1 MARAIRAVGTFI
13 AGLLCAGGVAWSQA
27 YPAKPVRV
35 IIPFPPGGAN
45 DIMARIV
52 FPKLSEQMGQQFII
66 ENRSGAGGTVGSAVV
81 AKSPSDG
88 YTLLIQTVASH
99 TSNPHL
105 YKKLSYDALS
115 DFVGITPLGNLVTVL
130 TVHPSVPVRSVK
142 EFIALAKKRPKEIL
156 FGHAGYGSFIHLNT
170 VILESTTGIQVTQV
184 PFKGGGPTV
193 VGLVSGEIHAMT
205 AGIGDIIEHIKS
217 NRVRPLGVTSL
228 ERVKKL
234 PDVPAV
240 AETFPGYE
248 ATTWVI
254 VLAPAGIPKAILD
267 RLNAEVG
274 NALRDPAVASRLSD
288 LTYDPV
294 HRTPEQ
300 LAQRLRTDYEMIGKL
315 FRQFGVKLD

>member
-1 MARAIRAVGTFI
+1 MLY
-13 AGLLCAGGVAWSQA
+13 AGAAWSQA
-27 YPAKPVRV
+27 YPTKPVRV

-52 FPKLSEQMGQQFII
+52 FPKLSEQLGQQFII

-105 YKKLSYDALS
+105 YKKLAYDALG

-130 TVHPSVPVRSVK
+130 TVHPSVPARSVK
-142 EFIALAKKRPKEIL
+142 EFIALAKKRPKEVL

-217 NRVRPLGVTSL
+217 HRVRPLGVTSL

-234 PDVPAV
+234 PDVPAI

-254 VLAPAGIPKAILD
+254 VLAPAGIPRTILD
-267 RLNAEVG
+267 RLNAELG

-300 LAQRLRTDYEMIGKL
+300 LAQRLRTDYEKIGKL

>member
-1 MARAIRAVGTFI
+1 M
-13 AGLLCAGGVAWSQA
+13 LCAAGVAWSQA
-27 YPAKPVRV
+27 FPAKPVRV

-66 ENRSGAGGTVGSAVV
+66 ENRSGAGGTTGSTV
-81 AKSPSDG
+81 AAQSKPDG

-105 YKKLSYDALS
+105 YKKLPYDALN

-130 TVHPSVPVRSVK
+130 IVHPSLPVRSVK

-170 VILESTTGIQVTQV
+170 VMLESATGIQLTQV

-193 VGLVSGEIHAMT
+193 IGLVSGEIHAMT

-217 NRVRPLGVTSL
+217 GRARPLGVSSL

-234 PDVPAV
+234 PDVPTI
-240 AETFPGYE
+240 AESFPGYE

-254 VLAPAGIPKAILD
+254 ALAPGQTPKAIVD
-267 RLNAEVG
+267 RLNVEIG
-274 NALRDPAVASRLSD
+274 NALRDPAVASRMSD

-300 LAQRLRTDYEMIGKL
+300 LAQRLKADYDKIGKL
-315 FRQFGVKLD
+315 FRQYNVSLD

>member
-1 MARAIRAVGTFI
+1 M
-13 AGLLCAGGVAWSQA
+13 LCAAGAAWSQA

-35 IIPFPPGGAN
+35 VIPFPPGGAN

-66 ENRSGAGGTVGSAVV
+66 ENRSSGAGGTTGSAVV
-81 AKSPSDG
+81 AQSKPDG

-105 YKKLSYDALS
+105 YKKLPYDALN

-130 TVHPSVPVRSVK
+130 IVHPSLPTRSVK

-170 VILESTTGIQVTQV
+170 VILESSTGIKVTQV

-193 VGLVSGEIHAMT
+193 IGLISGEIQAMT

-217 NRVRPLGVTSL
+217 GRARPLGVSSL

-234 PDVPAV
+234 PDVPTI

-248 ATTWVI
+248 ATTWVS
-254 VLAPAGIPKAILD
+254 VFAPAGMPKAILD
-267 RLNAEVG
+267 RLNAEIG
-274 NALRDPAVASRLSD
+274 TALRDPAVASRLAD

-300 LAQRLRTDYEMIGKL
+300 LAQRLKADYEKIGKL
-315 FRQFGVKLD
+315 YREFGVKLD

>member
-1 MARAIRAVGTFI
+1 MTVVRVFAAFL
-13 AGLLCAGGVAWSQA
+13 AGMLCAAGVAWSQA
-27 YPAKPVRV
+27 FPAKPVRV

-66 ENRSGAGGTVGSAVV
+66 ENRSGAGGTTGSTV
-81 AKSPSDG
+81 AAQSKPDG

-105 YKKLSYDALS
+105 YKKLPYDALN

-130 TVHPSVPVRSVK
+130 IVHPSLPVRSVK

-170 VILESTTGIQVTQV
+170 VMLESATGIQLTQV

-193 VGLVSGEIHAMT
+193 IGLVSGEIHAMT

-217 NRVRPLGVTSL
+217 GRARPLGVSSL

-234 PDVPAV
+234 PDVPTI
-240 AETFPGYE
+240 AESFPGYE

-254 VLAPAGIPKAILD
+254 ALAPGQTPKAIVD
-267 RLNAEVG
+267 RLNVEIG
-274 NALRDPAVASRLSD
+274 NALRDPAVASRMSD

-300 LAQRLRTDYEMIGKL
+300 LAQRLKADYDKIGKL
-315 FRQFGVKLD
+315 FRQYNVSLD

>member
-1 MARAIRAVGTFI
+1 MRAVRLFAAFI
-13 AGLLCAGGVAWSQA
+13 AGVLYTVGVAWSQA

-81 AKSPSDG
+81 AKSPPDG

-105 YKKLSYDALS
+105 YKKLSYDALG

-130 TVHPSVPVRSVK
+130 TVHPSMPARSVK
-142 EFIALAKKRPKEIL
+142 EFIALAKKRPKEVL

-170 VILESTTGIQVTQV
+170 VILESTTGIQVTHV
-184 PFKGGGPTV
+184 PFKGGGPAV
-193 VGLVSGEIHAMT
+193 VGLISGETHAMT

-217 NRVRPLGVTSL
+217 NRARPLGVTSL
-228 ERVKKL
+228 ERVKQL

-248 ATTWVI
+248 STTWVI
-254 VLAPAGIPKAILD
+254 VLAPAGIPRGIVD
-267 RLNAEVG
+267 RLNAEIG
-274 NALRDPAVASRLSD
+274 NALRDPAVASRMSD

-300 LAQRLRTDYEMIGKL
+300 VAQRLKTDYERIGKL
-315 FRQFGVKLD
+315 FSKLGVKLD

>member
-1 MARAIRAVGTFI
+1 MGAIRVFTAFI
-13 AGLLCAGGVAWSQA
+13 AGLLYAGVAWSQA

-105 YKKLSYDALS
+105 YKKLSYDALG

-130 TVHPSVPVRSVK
+130 TVHPSVPARSVK
-142 EFIALAKKRPKEIL
+142 EFIALAKKRPKEVL

-234 PDVPAV
+234 PDVPAI

-254 VLAPAGIPKAILD
+254 ALAPAGTPRAIID
-267 RLNAEVG
+267 RLNAELG
-274 NALRDPAVASRLSD
+274 NALRDPGVASRLSD

-300 LAQRLRTDYEMIGKL
+300 LAQRLRTDYEKIGKL

>member
-1 MARAIRAVGTFI
+1 MRAVRVPAAFI
-13 AGLLCAGGVAWSQA
+13 AGMLCAAGVAWSQA

-81 AKSPSDG
+81 AKSPPDG

-105 YKKLSYDALS
+105 YKKLSYDALG

-130 TVHPSVPVRSVK
+130 TVHPSVPARSVK
-142 EFIALAKKRPKEIL
+142 EFIALAKKRPKEVL

-170 VILESTTGIQVTQV
+170 VILESTTAIQVTQV

-217 NRVRPLGVTSL
+217 NRVRPLGVSST

-234 PDVPAV
+234 PDVPTI
-240 AETFPGYE
+240 AETVPGYE

-254 VLAPAGIPKAILD
+254 ALAPAGIPRGILD

-300 LAQRLRTDYEMIGKL
+300 LAQRLKTEYDRIGKL
-315 FRQFGVKLD
+315 FSKLGVKLD